1 MDLGGSKMSGQDATK
16 SVAEV
21 KAQIKRTECG
31 VGDHQGPKG
40 SSSTSVTTMKKE
52 TKHQGK

>member
-1 MDLGGSKMSGQDATK
+1 MSGQDATK